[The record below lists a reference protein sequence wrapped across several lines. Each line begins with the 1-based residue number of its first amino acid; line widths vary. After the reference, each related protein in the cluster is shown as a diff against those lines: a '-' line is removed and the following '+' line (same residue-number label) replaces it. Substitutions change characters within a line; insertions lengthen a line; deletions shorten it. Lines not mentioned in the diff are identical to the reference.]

1 MGGASVRGMSLD
13 LTATTTALA
22 TAAADLSRLL
32 PGRTLDPVLAGLLL
46 SADAGGV
53 TLAATDRERG
63 VRLHTAAVTHT
74 DGQVLVPAR
83 PLAET
88 LAALDSP
95 DVRLVVEGSRLAVR
109 TPSARFALPLL
120 AAEDHPGVPAPPAVA
135 GSVRGA
141 DLHAA
146 VLPVASAAS
155 RDDALPVFTGVRLR
169 AKGGRLVAVATDRYR
184 MAAADLPWVSADDG
198 LDVLIPATLFTEV
211 AKQARGADRVS
222 IHADEDRAALAW
234 GSSTVTTS
242 VLVSGLPEEDKLF
255 PSTID
260 CSLTLD
266 GAALAGA
273 VRRVAPYAGPRG
285 TVTLETG
292 DGELRVRGS
301 DPQAGEAEETVKAGV
316 HGNRV
321 SRGYQAKYLL
331 ETLRWFGEHEVR
343 VDIQPG
349 IRGTMFSHVT
359 PPGAVRLRYLVVPLR
374 QP

>member
-1 MGGASVRGMSLD
+1 MSLD
-13 LTATTTALA
+13 LTATTAALA
-22 TAAADLSRLL
+22 AATADLSRLL

-46 SADAGGV
+46 TADATGV
-53 TLAATDRERG
+53 TLAGTDRERG
-63 VRLHTAAVTHT
+63 VRLHAEAVAHT
-74 DGQVLVPAR
+74 DGQVLVPAK

-95 DVRLVVEGSRLAVR
+95 DVRLVVEGSRLAIR
-109 TPSARFALPLL
+109 TPGGRFALPLL
-120 AAEDHPGVPAPPAVA
+120 AADSHPGVPAPPAAA

-169 AKGGRLVAVATDRYR
+169 AKAGRLVAVATDRYR
-184 MAAADLPWVSADDG
+184 MAAADLPWLGVDED
-198 LDVLIPATLFTEV
+198 LDVLIPAALFTEV
-211 AKQARGADRVS
+211 AKQARTAERVTV
-222 IHADEDRAALAW
+222 HADADRAALTW
-234 GSSTVTTS
+234 GSATVTTAVLAS
-242 VLVSGLPEEDKLF
+242 VLPDEDKLF
-255 PSTID
+255 PRD
-260 CSLTLD
+260 VECSLTLD

-273 VRRVAPYAGPRG
+273 VRRVAPYAGARG
-285 TVTLETG
+285 AVTLETG

-331 ETLRWFGEHEVR
+331 ETLRWFGGDEVR
-343 VDIQPG
+343 IDIQPG

-359 PPGAVRLRYLVVPLR
+359 PGAVRLRYLVVPLR
-374 QP
+374 QPN